1 MNIDTPY
8 LIKLNSFSKELANL
22 AGDILNEN
30 FGKKINIEYKNI
42 NDPVSSVDIEIQEKL
57 IQKIKKEFPEHR
69 ILAEEKIKNQ
79 TDSFSDFMWVI
90 DPLDGTKNF
99 INGLPLFASSIG
111 VLYKGTPV
119 AGAIFIPWPNNEQ
132 GIVLHAFKNSGILI
146 NNTLI
151 NESIIK
157 NDPLIALPGN
167 FCANEDLGNIR
178 VTGSIAYEIAMV
190 CLGIFDY
197 AVFYNPKLWDVAAG
211 YLLAYESKRKV
222 FRIAKK
228 SGFTSIFSGGKIYPD
243 PELLPR
249 WHKNI
254 ESNKLK
260 KWSMKI
266 VLGSEK
272 NIQPIKNYIEN
283 SRFRFFK

>member
-8 LIKLNSFSKELANL
+8 LIKLNDFSKELANL
-22 AGDILNEN
+22 AGNILNEN

-69 ILAEEKIKNQ
+69 ILAEERTKSQ
-79 TDSFSDFMWVI
+79 ADSFSDFMWVI

-111 VLYKGTPV
+111 ILYKGAPI

-132 GIVLHAFKNSGILI
+132 GIVLHAYKNSGILI
-146 NNTLI
+146 NNTILT
-151 NESIIK
+151 ESIIN
-157 NDPLIALPGN
+157 NDPLIALPGS
-167 FCANEDLGNIR
+167 FCAKEDLGNIR

-197 AVFYNPKLWDVAAG
+197 AVFYAPKLWDVAAG
-211 YLLAYESKRKV
+211 YLLAYESKKKV
-222 FRIAKK
+222 FRITKK
-228 SGFTSIFSGGKIYPD
+228 SGFTNIFAPEKIHSD
-243 PELLPR
+243 PELIPC

-254 ESNKLK
+254 DSNKLE

-266 VLGSEK
+266 ILGSEK
-272 NIQPIKNYIEN
+272 NIRPIKNYIEN
-283 SRFRFFK
+283 SRFKLFK